1 MKKVTFIMIMLMT
14 IMSCGSKFGEGG
26 DNAAQYVREQMA
38 ELTSD
43 AISVET
49 VNTDTVSVYDVVTLT
64 EELNGKE
71 LDVDLKIITFKE
83 FREFADSINGLSESR
98 LMYIVAVT
106 AKSSKTT
113 EVKVIMEKDGTT
125 PYMLYDKYQEI
136 YQPFLE
142 RLIEDQVTI
151 GESDIEEVL

>member
-26 DNAAQYVREQMA
+26 DNAAQYVREQMP
-38 ELTSD
+38 ELAND
-43 AISVET
+43 AVSVEV
-49 VNTDTVSVYDVVTLT
+49 VNTDTVNVYDISTLT
-64 EELNGKE
+64 KE
-71 LDVDLKIITFKE
+71 LEMKEIDADLKNITFKE
-83 FREFADSINGLSESR
+83 LREFADSIDKMSEPR
-98 LMYIVAVT
+98 LMYVVEIT
-106 AKSSKTT
+106 AKSSKKT

-125 PYMLYDKYQEI
+125 PYMLYDKYLEI

-142 RLIEDQVTI
+142 RLLNDEVVI

>member
-1 MKKVTFIMIMLMT
+1 MT

>member
-49 VNTDTVSVYDVVTLT
+49 VNTDTVSVYDVVTLS

-83 FREFADSINGLSESR
+83 LREFADSINGLSESR

-106 AKSSKTT
+106 SKSSKTT